1 MNEAVVQPPLCARR
15 GPAPLQ
21 ERKATPPVPPTQD
34 WPLWGGRVERSWGDC
49 VGDPGPCRGSLGR
62 SLQRWLSPLAG
73 FDRSHSFP
81 SGAETDGDLGTQGP
95 KGRPSGI
102 LGPGSPQ
109 CWVLWSPRSKRPNP
123 QGISGG
129 RRRTGQRTLR
139 SAPSDGLA
147 SALQLG
153 LS

>member
-1 MNEAVVQPPLCARR
+1 MLKLEKHYYR
-15 GPAPLQ
+15 GLL
-21 ERKATPPVPPTQD
+21 TI
-34 WPLWGGRVERSWGDC
+34 LL
-49 VGDPGPCRGSLGR
+49 PGH
-62 SLQRWLSPLAG
+62 Q
-73 FDRSHSFP
+73 
-81 SGAETDGDLGTQGP
+81 QGP